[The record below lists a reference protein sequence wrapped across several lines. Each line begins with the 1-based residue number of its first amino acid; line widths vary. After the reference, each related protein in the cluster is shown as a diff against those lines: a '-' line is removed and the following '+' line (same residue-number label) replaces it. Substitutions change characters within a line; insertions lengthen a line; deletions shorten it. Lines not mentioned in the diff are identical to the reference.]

1 MCLVGKHPNSYCFS
15 RKALPGFLAYCS
27 RDLVFLGSTFP
38 TGTYC
43 GHQEPPGTME
53 PVGAPAFLPQG
64 PQGAISW
71 WVLPGL
77 GAKPRATHLG
87 NTSAVFALR
96 HRSCPPLLSGS
107 SARPRSR
114 FHVRNMN
121 FDVKFPLF
129 LLGSASIV
137 SCFTMVVQVLPPAG
151 RTI

>member
-1 MCLVGKHPNSYCFS
+1 MLGWKTSQLLLLFQKSPAWIPSILHQGLGVPRVCISY
-15 RKALPGFLAYCS
+15 
-27 RDLVFLGSTFP
+27 RDLLWTPGA
-38 TGTYC
+38 
-43 GHQEPPGTME
+43 PGTME

-77 GAKPRATHLG
+77 GAKPQATHLG
-87 NTSAVFALR
+87 NTSAMFALR

-137 SCFTMVVQVLPPAG
+137 SCFTMVIQVLPPAG